1 MNWSLQCEAMR
12 WFVLTLMLGATVGSL
27 DAQAPFK
34 TPYSLDDMRK
44 EAVVE
49 TSLGTFVLQ
58 LLPDAAPNHVGLFM
72 KIARDGG
79 FAGTAF
85 HRVVKFAVIQGGD
98 PFTRDAARV
107 ADWGQGGLNQVSR
120 ELNAEKHTAGSVSA
134 VADPSRADSAGS
146 QFFVAVT
153 DQPALDGQYT
163 VFARVVDGLE
173 IVQQISAV
181 DTDADGRPRARVDVK
196 SVTIRDTPVEPFVK
210 DSPAAL
216 GRYRAIIETDLGTL
230 ELEMLPDKAPETVRQ
245 FLRVAHAGIY
255 DNTLVHRVA
264 AGFVV
269 QTGAINFRQTPLTAV
284 TNATRAHAVPR
295 IHRDAQRIRHR
306 LDGAWRGSGER
317 DDVVLHLHRAV
328 PDARR
333 QVHGVRAGRR
343 WCGDVGP
350 NRECAGGRRDTVE
363 TGARDEG
370 EDRAAMTRHR
380 VS

>member
-1 MNWSLQCEAMR
+1 MRAMR
-12 WFVLTLMLGATVGSL
+12 RLMLTLMLVATLGAVH
-27 DAQAPFK
+27 AQAPFK
-34 TPYSLDDMRK
+34 TPYSLDDMRGK
-44 EAVVE
+44 QAVVE

-120 ELNAEKHTAGSVSA
+120 EPNAEKHTAGAVSA
-134 VADPSRADSAGS
+134 VADPSRPDSAGT

-181 DTDADGRPRARVDVK
+181 DADAEGRPRSRVDVRA
-196 SVTIRDTPVEPFVK
+196 VTIRDTPPEPFVK
-210 DSPAAL
+210 ESPAEL
-216 GRYRAIIETDLGTL
+216 GRYRAIVETKLGAL

-255 DNTLVHRVA
+255 DNMLVHRVA
-264 AGFVV
+264 PGFVV
-269 QTGAINFRQTPLTAV
+269 QTGAINSRQTPLTPAQTRMV
-284 TNATRAHAVPR
+284 RTQAPEFTDTPNEFGIVSMARGDDPASATTSFFICIGQCRT
-295 IHRDAQRIRHR
+295 
-306 LDGAWRGSGER
+306 LDGKYTVFARLTGGA
-317 DDVVLHLHRAV
+317 DVLDRIASVPVDRETPLKPVLVTR
-328 PDARR
+328 
-333 QVHGVRAGRR
+333 VR
-343 WCGDVGP
+343 
-350 NRECAGGRRDTVE
+350 VE
-363 TGARDEG
+363 TR
-370 EDRAAMTRHR
+370 
-380 VS
+380 